1 MSNEPTVREIVL
13 WLRRSCVGQ
22 PAKGDPWPHRWLH
35 ASADALERQ
44 AAAIEHMSAAANI
57 KDAEI
62 ERLKG
67 LQKAAIDLIN
77 IQHEATLGL

>member
-1 MSNEPTVREIVL
+1 
-13 WLRRSCVGQ
+13 
-22 PAKGDPWPHRWLH
+22 
-35 ASADALERQ
+35 
-44 AAAIEHMSAAANI
+44 MSAAANI